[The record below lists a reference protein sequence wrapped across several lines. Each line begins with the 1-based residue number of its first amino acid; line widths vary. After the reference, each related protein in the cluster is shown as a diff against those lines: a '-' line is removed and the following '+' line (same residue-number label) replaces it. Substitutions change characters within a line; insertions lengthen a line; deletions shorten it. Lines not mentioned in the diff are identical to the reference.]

1 MAKAIKSD
9 LAPAPVGPYSQAVLA
24 RPSEAL
30 FSAGQIPL
38 AAASGTVVEGGVKEQ
53 TRQVMENLGAVLE
66 AAGFSFRD
74 VVKTTVY
81 MTDIGEFAQM
91 NEIYGEYFVQPFP
104 ARSTVE
110 VRALPKG
117 ARVEID
123 VLAVKE
129 SRSA

>member
-1 MAKAIKSD
+1 
-9 LAPAPVGPYSQAVLA
+9 VGPYSQAVLA
-24 RPSEAL
+24 RPFETL

-38 AAASGTVVEGGVKEQ
+38 EPASAAIVAGGVKEQ
-53 TRQVMENLGAVLE
+53 TRRVMENLRAVLDS
-66 AAGFSFRD
+66 AGYGFGD

-81 MTDIGEFAQM
+81 MIDLSEFGSM
-91 NEIYGEYFVQPFP
+91 NEVYGEYFSEPFP

-123 VLAVKE
+123 VVAVKE
-129 SRSA
+129 SRS